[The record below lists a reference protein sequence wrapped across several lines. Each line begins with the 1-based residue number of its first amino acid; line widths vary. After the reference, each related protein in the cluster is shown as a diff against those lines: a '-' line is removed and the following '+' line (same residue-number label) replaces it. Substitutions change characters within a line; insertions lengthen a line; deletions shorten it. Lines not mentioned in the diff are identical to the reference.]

1 MTRSGPVM
9 AQLAQARSGD
19 RAELDEL
26 MPVVCRELRAC
37 PARETTPAPAVAW
50 THSANDRLGERGVSE
65 IGERVTLAD
74 AKPSRGI

>member
-37 PARETTPAPAVAW
+37 AGSRDDTC
-50 THSANDRLGERGVSE
+50 SGSRLD
-65 IGERVTLAD
+65 TLC
-74 AKPSRGI
+74 KRPTW